1 MQAHDS
7 LLGFLSNEWSEWQK
21 SEWGK
26 RGIAGQRTFLVNWEL
41 FSHLLCISPARTFV
55 MTLRVQFTSWCIS
68 GAPVQWRRWE
78 KLPFLVT
85 FQAEGQFQAESA
97 LQLRL
102 RILRSGVERRM
113 CLVSF
118 RTMFEN
124 SFYSELLS
132 ACLLIGNSWPVS
144 QLRLNK
150 LMKQG
155 DVTSWRTT
163 KRQQVDQIVC
173 WS

>member
-1 MQAHDS
+1 MQAQDS

-21 SEWGK
+21 SERDKW
-26 RGIAGQRTFLVNWEL
+26 GIAGQNFFLVNWEL
-41 FSHLLCISPARTFV
+41 FSHLLCISLARTFV
-55 MTLRVQFTSWCIS
+55 MTLRMQFTTWCIS

-97 LQLRL
+97 LQLHL
-102 RILRSGVERRM
+102 RILRSGVERRI
-113 CLVSF
+113 CSVSF

-132 ACLLIGNSWPVS
+132 ACLLIGNSWPVC
-144 QLRLNK
+144 QLRLK